1 MKKDTSACI
10 TNQYLY
16 RKGDTKMKNYNN
28 FMKHENGNLA
38 VGFIKS
44 RKAEHKVMD
53 LCERLIAAGDEED
66 CEILCVDVDR
76 GGSRDIDRPQLDD
89 IYRAMEM
96 SIINHLF
103 IRSFDDIS
111 EDMEDLVSFMQF
123 ANDNKVQIHVVSVE
137 ADKEMKEA
145 SEPWDGGAGC

>member
-1 MKKDTSACI
+1 MKS
-10 TNQYLY
+10 
-16 RKGDTKMKNYNN
+16 NN
-28 FMKHENGNLA
+28 SFMRQVNGNLA

-44 RKAEHKVMD
+44 RKAGHKVMD
-53 LCERLIAAGDEED
+53 FCERMIAAGDKEA

-76 GGSRDIDRPQLDD
+76 GGSRDIDRPQLDE

-111 EDMEDLVSFMQF
+111 EDTEDLVAFTQF
-123 ANDNKVQIHVVSVE
+123 ANDNKVLIHIVDMEQESKNTD
-137 ADKEMKEA
+137 ATG
-145 SEPWDGGAGC
+145 PWDGGAGC

>member
-1 MKKDTSACI
+1 
-10 TNQYLY
+10 
-16 RKGDTKMKNYNN
+16 MKNNN
-28 FMKHENGNLA
+28 IFMKQVNGNLA

-53 LCERLIAAGDEED
+53 FCEKMIAAGDKEG

-76 GGSRDIDRPQLDD
+76 GGSRDIDRPQLDEV
-89 IYRAMEM
+89 YRAMEM

-111 EDMEDLVSFMQF
+111 EDAEDLVAFTQF
-123 ANDNKVQIHVVSVE
+123 ANDNKVLVHIVDVE
-137 ADKEMKEA
+137 QESKNTDATE
-145 SEPWDGGAGC
+145 SWDGGVGC

>member
-1 MKKDTSACI
+1 MKS
-10 TNQYLY
+10 
-16 RKGDTKMKNYNN
+16 NN
-28 FMKHENGNLA
+28 SFMRQVNVNLA

-53 LCERLIAAGDEED
+53 FSEKMIAAGDKEG
-66 CEILCVDVDR
+66 CEILCVDIDR
-76 GGSRDIDRPQLDD
+76 GGSRDIDRPQLDE

-111 EDMEDLVSFMQF
+111 EDTEDLVAFTQF
-123 ANDNKVQIHVVSVE
+123 ANDNKVMIHIVDVE
-137 ADKEMKEA
+137 QESMNTEA
-145 SEPWDGGAGC
+145 SVPWDGGAGC

>member
-1 MKKDTSACI
+1 
-10 TNQYLY
+10 
-16 RKGDTKMKNYNN
+16 MKNNN
-28 FMKHENGNLA
+28 IFMKQVNGNLA

-53 LCERLIAAGDEED
+53 FCEKMIAAGDKEG

-76 GGSRDIDRPQLDD
+76 GGRRDIDRPQLDEV
-89 IYRAMEM
+89 YRAMEM

-111 EDMEDLVSFMQF
+111 EDAEDLVAFTQF
-123 ANDNKVQIHVVSVE
+123 ANDNKVLVHIVDVEQESKNTDASV
-137 ADKEMKEA
+137 
-145 SEPWDGGAGC
+145 PWDGGAGC